1 MNILENKIIKSIDL
15 SVSGGAVLIR
25 GRHLFEAQNLLE
37 EIRYSL
43 IKITALILK
52 NKKQPIAKVEI
63 IVGKTYMVK
72 SGFSEICRC

>member
-1 MNILENKIIKSIDL
+1 MNILENEIIKSIDL
-15 SVSGGAVLIR
+15 SVSGAVLIR

-37 EIRYSL
+37 EMQYSL

-72 SGFSEICRC
+72 SGFSEIRRC